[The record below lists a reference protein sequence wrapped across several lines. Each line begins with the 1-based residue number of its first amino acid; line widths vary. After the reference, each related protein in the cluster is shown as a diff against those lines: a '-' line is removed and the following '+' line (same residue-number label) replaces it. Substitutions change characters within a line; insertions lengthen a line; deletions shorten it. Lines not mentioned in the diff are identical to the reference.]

1 MMWRLGMQM
10 RKWVG
15 MWRARVWM
23 VMGLKVGVQYVGRLW
38 LVTGS
43 ALYHLTSLTARLLQ
57 LYILTLLVITIHTFT
72 HLDLYIPNLIALIH

>member
-23 VMGLKVGVQYVGRLW
+23 VMGLKVGMQYMGRMW

-43 ALYHLTSLTARLLQ
+43 AA
-57 LYILTLLVITIHTFT
+57 F
-72 HLDLYIPNLIALIH
+72 